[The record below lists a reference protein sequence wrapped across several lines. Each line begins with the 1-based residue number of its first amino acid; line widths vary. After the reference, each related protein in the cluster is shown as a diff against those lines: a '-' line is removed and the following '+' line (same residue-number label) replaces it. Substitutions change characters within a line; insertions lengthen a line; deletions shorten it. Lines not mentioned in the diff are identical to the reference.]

1 MEFLNSLTLYGK
13 VISNEKEYEFV
24 NKLGKTMVFYK
35 IMLECIR
42 KKDSEVVDMIPIILG
57 YPLAKT
63 IQVGDLLQVDGSVSS
78 RKAQDDDGKN
88 IIETFV
94 FANHIFKVNEDEYE
108 EYCTRNEHLING
120 IVTREPKVRQ
130 INNHNKIASFV
141 VAIHRPH
148 ENSTKVVSDY
158 IQCVA
163 WDSLVNDVEDFKIG
177 DEISLCGRFQ
187 SRTYTTKEE
196 KTRTIQEVVI
206 NEASLWKEEEAL
218 NNG

>member
-148 ENSTKVVSDY
+148 KNSTKVVSDY

-163 WDSLVNDVEDFKIG
+163 WDGLVNDVENFKIG

>member
-35 IMLECIR
+35 VMLECIR

-141 VAIHRPH
+141 VAIHRPY

-163 WDSLVNDVEDFKIG
+163 WNSLVNDVENFKIG

>member
-35 IMLECIR
+35 VMLESIR

-148 ENSTKVVSDY
+148 ENNTKVVSDY

>member
-141 VAIHRPH
+141 VAIHRTH

-163 WDSLVNDVEDFKIG
+163 WDSLVNDVENFKIG